1 MNDFAHVPLGRCSAT
16 LYHAL
21 STSGWDD
28 GRVKLAACLL
38 KLVHDPD
45 SDADLILHEV
55 GELTPEWAARLQI
68 HQDDPHA
75 SAVDSHALAAMLD
88 DHAHRHGSDAWRS
101 AGLLEALLTHPAL
114 CAEGRALLP
123 VLSATPPGHRHHVF
137 ALAMARSDENT
148 PPSRFEL
155 DDPAYQR
162 AYRLSAPLEVRA
174 LLAEAVRQQ
183 ALVRLYPDGEDAALN
198 ACWQALDEDHLSLQL
213 RDHPTSLAALLAAPR
228 VVADSTV
235 SKIKVQFAL
244 LAPTIHHHGEQ
255 LWLQAPL
262 PDSVLRLQ
270 RRDHYRLKLGRAG
283 SLHCQLALWLSDARG
298 HRHRVQV
305 QVQVQDLS
313 SGGVGF
319 VMDAS
324 QPELAPGTRLDDC
337 QLMLDDGCHRVDLL
351 VCNRAHRPPPRPAW
365 HYGCEFLNPP
375 PPLVAQLDH
384 EIMRHTA
391 HLR

>member
-68 HQDDPHA
+68 HQDDPHS

-114 CAEGRALLP
+114 RAEGRALLP
-123 VLSATPPGHRHHVF
+123 VLSAIPPGHRHHVF

-283 SLHCQLALWLSDARG
+283 SLHCQLELWLSDARG

-351 VCNRAHRPPPRPAW
+351 VCNRAHRLPPRPAW

-384 EIMRHTA
+384 EIMCQTA
-391 HLR
+391 LLR

>member
-114 CAEGRALLP
+114 RAEGRALLP

-162 AYRLSAPLEVRA
+162 TYRLSAPLEVRA

-283 SLHCQLALWLSDARG
+283 SLHCQLELWLSDARG
-298 HRHRVQV
+298 HRHRV

-384 EIMRHTA
+384 EIMRQTA
-391 HLR
+391 LLR

>member
-114 CAEGRALLP
+114 RAEGRALLP
-123 VLSATPPGHRHHVF
+123 VLSAIPPGHRHHVF

-162 AYRLSAPLEVRA
+162 AYRLSAPLKVRA

-198 ACWQALDEDHLSLQL
+198 ACGQALDEDHLSLQL

-283 SLHCQLALWLSDARG
+283 SLHCQLELWLSDARG

-384 EIMRHTA
+384 EIMRQTA
-391 HLR
+391 LLR

>member
-1 MNDFAHVPLGRCSAT
+1 MNVSGHVPLSRCSAA
-16 LYHAL
+16 LYDAL
-21 STSGWDD
+21 TAAGWHE
-28 GRVKLAACLL
+28 GRVNLPVCLL
-38 KLVHDPD
+38 KLAQHAG
-45 SDADLILHEV
+45 SDVNLALRMV
-55 GELTPEWAARLQI
+55 NELGPEWAARMLI
-68 HQDDPHA
+68 RQDDPDVP
-75 SAVDSHALAAMLD
+75 SVDVSLLHTLLD
-88 DHAHRHGSDAWRS
+88 DHVDAGSLDYWRS
-101 AGLLEALLTHPAL
+101 ASLLHALLEHPAL
-114 CAEGRALLP
+114 RQHGAALVPRLASLSPARRELLLNQVRART
-123 VLSATPPGHRHHVF
+123 S
-137 ALAMARSDENT
+137 ENT
-148 PPSRFEL
+148 PPCRFEL

-283 SLHCQLALWLSDARG
+283 SLHCQLELWLSDARG
-298 HRHRVQV
+298 HRHRV

-384 EIMRHTA
+384 EIMRQTA
-391 HLR
+391 LLR

>member
-55 GELTPEWAARLQI
+55 GELTPEWAAHLQI

-114 CAEGRALLP
+114 RAEGRALLP

-283 SLHCQLALWLSDARG
+283 SLHCQLELWLSDARG

-351 VCNRAHRPPPRPAW
+351 CAIVPTGRRRVRPGTMAV
-365 HYGCEFLNPP
+365 NS
-375 PPLVAQLDH
+375 
-384 EIMRHTA
+384 
-391 HLR
+391 

>member
-123 VLSATPPGHRHHVF
+123 VLSAIPPGHRHHVF

-162 AYRLSAPLEVRA
+162 AYRLFAPLEVRA

-283 SLHCQLALWLSDARG
+283 SLHCQLELWLSDARG
-298 HRHRVQV
+298 HRHRV

-384 EIMRHTA
+384 EIMRQTA
-391 HLR
+391 LLR

>member
-45 SDADLILHEV
+45 SDAHLILHEV

-68 HQDDPHA
+68 HQDDPHS

-114 CAEGRALLP
+114 RAEGRALLP
-123 VLSATPPGHRHHVF
+123 VLSAIPPGHRHHVF

-283 SLHCQLALWLSDARG
+283 SLHCQLELWLSDARG
-298 HRHRVQV
+298 HRHRV

-384 EIMRHTA
+384 EIMRQTA
-391 HLR
+391 LLR

>member
-1 MNDFAHVPLGRCSAT
+1 M
-16 LYHAL
+16 
-21 STSGWDD
+21 
-28 GRVKLAACLL
+28 KLAACLL

-162 AYRLSAPLEVRA
+162 AYRLSAPLEMRA

-283 SLHCQLALWLSDARG
+283 SLHCQLELWLSDARG
-298 HRHRVQV
+298 HRHRV

-384 EIMRHTA
+384 EIMRQTA
-391 HLR
+391 LLR